1 MVPSPGMG
9 LGRRGHLGQGGKD
22 SDIVRVKHQALVVSH
37 IVFIST
43 QHHSHSN
50 PLVSRPYAEG
60 APAPKEIFVSF
71 VLIAISDPIQ
81 TVFGNPQNF

>member
-37 IVFIST
+37 IVFIRMWST
-43 QHHSHSN
+43 T
-50 PLVSRPYAEG
+50 PFKCG
-60 APAPKEIFVSF
+60 AF
-71 VLIAISDPIQ
+71 SDTPTKAQ
-81 TVFGNPQNF
+81 VGGGG